1 MNNTLP
7 RICPICKEPLII
19 SELYCL
25 NCNVKIQ
32 GKFDIPNLLI
42 LDDDMMTFLKIF
54 LVARGNIKEVERQ
67 LNISYPT
74 VKKKLDELINT
85 LGLESQIFI
94 KDINKMLDDLE
105 NDKINIEEIIEKTK
119 RR

>member
-1 MNNTLP
+1 MNNTLQ
-7 RICPICKEPLII
+7 RICPICKEQLII
-19 SELYCL
+19 SELSCL

-32 GKFDIPNLLI
+32 GKFNIPDLLI
-42 LDDDMMTFLKIF
+42 LDDNMMTFLKIF
-54 LVARGNIKEVERQ
+54 LVARGNIKEVERH

-74 VKKKLDELINT
+74 VKKKLDELINI
-85 LGLESQIFI
+85 LGLESQKFI

-105 NDKINIEEIIEKTK
+105 NDKISIEEIIKQTK